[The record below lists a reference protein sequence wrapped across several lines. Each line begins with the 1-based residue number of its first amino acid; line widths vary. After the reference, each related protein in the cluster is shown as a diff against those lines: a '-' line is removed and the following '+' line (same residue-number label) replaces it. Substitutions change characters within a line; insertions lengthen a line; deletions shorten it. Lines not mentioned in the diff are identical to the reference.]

1 MWRHYVLRLQYLYEV
16 FALTTLY
23 GSQSEQSNTWLADV
37 VPKLQAEV
45 EKMPEDSRKG
55 DWGLLYMIESM
66 AVGLVEAAKQ
76 MGADSLHGMLSTSNT
91 EPKLAMSVMSSKK
104 RSLADED
111 MLDVAA
117 DSEVAL
123 RTFKGLIHGGAKK
136 PRIHQPVVP
145 AFAFTA
151 KGWVDPK
158 VNRLKQTS

>member
-1 MWRHYVLRLQYLYEV
+1 
-16 FALTTLY
+16 
-23 GSQSEQSNTWLADV
+23 
-37 VPKLQAEV
+37 
-45 EKMPEDSRKG
+45 
-55 DWGLLYMIESM
+55 MIESM

-76 MGADSLHGMLSTSNT
+76 MGADSLRGMLSTGNT

-111 MLDVAA
+111 VLDVAA

-123 RTFKGLIHGGAKK
+123 RTFEGLIHGGAKK

-158 VNRLKQTS
+158 VKQAEADVMNYDVDEAVEKVEGKRDTADPSYDPSGGK